1 MGLFSSKEENESSSD
16 SDMSDLDDDSSKNN
30 NTPLNNNIKN
40 APNPNKNQN
49 LSKNPNQNIKPI
61 FDPKNINPYPN
72 FDINKNI
79 NNISNSSNNNSILG
93 RKHLRSDTE
102 VNNNNINNNK
112 NKDNNF
118 APNPNLIKT
127 KKIETSPMEQPMNP
141 NQQISRLNKSVIE
154 LIEENK
160 KLKKEN
166 EDNKKLIYNQNK
178 KLKDIENE
186 IQIKVKEALN
196 QIKNE
201 NNENEKFIREQ
212 IKKALEHYK
221 EQNEEKLNLIIS
233 EIPNEMEK
241 NLEKKAKELE
251 NLYYNQYKTKIVNKK
266 NKEIHDGI
274 KCQKCFMQPI
284 IGIRYKCS
292 ICKEYNLCDDCEKIN
307 EETNDHQHTFFK
319 IVKKEQKIPKI
330 ENFDENDKKGRNEEN
345 EENIEKENLEKN
357 EENNKYNNINK
368 SKNSYIKKNEI
379 IIDSDKEKKT
389 EKLNNSVNNN
399 INNKYNNNII
409 ESHININ
416 KKPADFNTY
425 SYERLTKELE
435 FSIYRGTKNARF
447 NLKLKNNGYYPWP
460 KKNSFLICD
469 SHLSDKIVEK
479 IELDPLNPGDEYY
492 ASVFFDDLDELG
504 PGKYNTYLNFNV
516 KNKNFGEQIL
526 IIFEILEKSVKPAY
540 DPKIAEFRNNF
551 KIDEKTL
558 SDEVIRE
565 ALNNNNNDIYKAFEF
580 LYQY

>member
-1 MGLFSSKEENESSSD
+1 MGLFGSKEEKESSSD
-16 SDMSDLDDDSSKNN
+16 SDMSDLDDDSTKNN
-30 NTPLNNNIKN
+30 NTPLNNNI
-40 APNPNKNQN
+40 NKNQN

-61 FDPKNINPYPN
+61 FNRKNINPYPN

-93 RKHLRSDTE
+93 KKHLRSDTE
-102 VNNNNINNNK
+102 TNNNNINNNK
-112 NKDNNF
+112 NNNF

-196 QIKNE
+196 LIKNE
-201 NNENEKFIREQ
+201 NNENEKYIREQ

-251 NLYYNQYKTKIVNKK
+251 NLYYNQYKTKIINKK

-274 KCQKCFMQPI
+274 KCQKCFTEPI

-292 ICKEYNLCDDCEKIN
+292 ICEEYNLCENCEKVN
-307 EETNDHQHTFFK
+307 EETSDHPHVFLKF
-319 IVKKEQKIPKI
+319 VKKEQKIQKK
-330 ENFDENDKKGRNEEN
+330 ENFDEIDKNERNEEN
-345 EENIEKENLEKN
+345 EENNEKENLEKN
-357 EENNKYNNINK
+357 EENEKNKKYNNINK

-379 IIDSDKEKKT
+379 IIDSDIKEKKT
-389 EKLNNSVNNN
+389 EKFNNSLNNNL
-399 INNKYNNNII
+399 NNKYNNNII

-416 KKPADFNTY
+416 KKPVGFNAY
-425 SYERLTKELE
+425 SYECLTEELE
-435 FSIYRGTKNARF
+435 FSIYKGTKNTRF

-479 IELDPLNPGDEYY
+479 IELEPLNPGDEYY
-492 ASVFFDDLDELG
+492 ASIFFDDLDELG
-504 PGKYNTYLNFNV
+504 PGKYNTYLDFNV
-516 KNKNFGEQIL
+516 KNQNFGKQIL

-565 ALNNNNNDIYKAFEF
+565 ALNNNNNDIYKTFEF
-580 LYQY
+580 LYQ